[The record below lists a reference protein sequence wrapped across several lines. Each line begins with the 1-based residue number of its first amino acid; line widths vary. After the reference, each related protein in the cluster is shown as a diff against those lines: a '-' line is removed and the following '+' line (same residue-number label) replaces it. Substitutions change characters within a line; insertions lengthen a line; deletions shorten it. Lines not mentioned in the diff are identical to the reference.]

1 MALSLHG
8 STNAKNVFRKIDR
21 FDESPF
27 YLMTTKF
34 GCEFLEKTFKRY
46 QIMPSD
52 GVTIMS
58 ATSAG
63 GVLGI
68 IKRYEKKQV
77 TLPRGPDGKEPTL
90 EDAATAIS
98 REMTTRKQEKK
109 RVTLPRGPD
118 GKEPTLEDAASAIG
132 REMVNK
138 RYEKKRVTLPRGPDG
153 KEPTLEDA
161 ATAIG
166 RDIPSNLLKPNK
178 DYNQEMILQQVCP
191 KGNDFEKRHTKSP
204 TGLLAILMNEEAIR
218 IYETGRRWIREWIK
232 EAKQITKTIKSAEKQ
247 FDTDAKKRTWRL
259 TILEVGENAP
269 RDARAVSEA

>member
-68 IKRYEKKQV
+68 IKRYEKK
-77 TLPRGPDGKEPTL
+77 
-90 EDAATAIS
+90 
-98 REMTTRKQEKK
+98 

-118 GKEPTLEDAASAIG
+118 GKEPTLAEAAA
-132 REMVNK
+132 
-138 RYEKKRVTLPRGPDG
+138 
-153 KEPTLEDA
+153 
-161 ATAIG
+161 AIG

-269 RDARAVSEA
+269 RDARAVSEEDMEILKDIRATDLANKAASKSKSRSKSV